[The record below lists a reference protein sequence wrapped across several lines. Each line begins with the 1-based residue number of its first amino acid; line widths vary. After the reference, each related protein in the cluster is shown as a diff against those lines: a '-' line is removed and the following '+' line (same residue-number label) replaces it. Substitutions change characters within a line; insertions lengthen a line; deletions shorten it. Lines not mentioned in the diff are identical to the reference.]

1 MLYLDNAA
9 TTQINGE
16 VFATMKDA
24 LRIYGNSE
32 AKFYAQAENAK
43 KLILSAREKVAHII
57 NAVNPNEIVFTS
69 GATEANN
76 LVLQGSVL
84 ASNKIR
90 KKIIVSSI
98 EHSSVYDTCE
108 YLKRY
113 GVEIVYIPVNS
124 QGVVDYRALQDSIDE
139 NTILVSIIA
148 VNNEI
153 GTIQDLS
160 MINEICLNKGVRFHT
175 DATQA
180 IGKILID
187 VKKYQALK
195 FVTFTAHK
203 IYGPKGIGC
212 LYVKNDENGLKTDIL
227 PILHGGEQEEKLR
240 AGTLP
245 NFLIAGFGKACEIAE
260 RDYETNKDNYE
271 RYEKILVAKLK
282 HKFGDKIIINNNWE
296 NRIKG
301 LLNVRIV
308 GYNNMVLLKAISSVV
323 AASTGSACSV
333 SKPSR
338 VLQQIGLSKQQIS
351 ESIRLSCSAYMDI
364 KDFDEIDK
372 L

>member
-9 TTQINGE
+9 TTKINEE
-16 VFATMKDA
+16 VFAEMKEV
-24 LRIYGNSE
+24 LSIYGNSE
-32 AKFYAQAENAK
+32 AKFYAQAEEAKTMISNA
-43 KLILSAREKVAHII
+43 RMKVAHII
-57 NAVNPNEIVFTS
+57 NADNPNEIIFTS

-76 LVLQGSVL
+76 LVLQGTVL
-84 ASNKIR
+84 ATKKDR

-98 EHSSVYDTCE
+98 EHSSIFDTCE
-108 YLKRY
+108 YLKTR
-113 GVEIVYIPVNS
+113 GVEIVYVPVDNKGLIDFNVLS
-124 QGVVDYRALQDSIDE
+124 NSIDE

-153 GTIQDLS
+153 GTIQDLAKV
-160 MINEICLNKGVRFHT
+160 NEICLNKGVYFHT

-180 IGKILID
+180 IGKILLD
-187 VKKYQALK
+187 VQKYQALK

-260 RDYETNKDNYE
+260 RDYEINNENYE
-271 RYEKILVAKLK
+271 KYEEVLVAKLK
-282 HKFGDKIIINNNWE
+282 QKFGDKIIINNNWE

-301 LLNVRIV
+301 LLSVRIV
-308 GYNNMVLLKAISSVV
+308 GYNNMILLKAISPVI
-323 AASTGSACSV
+323 AASAGSACSV
-333 SKPSR
+333 TKPSR
-338 VLQQIGLSKQQIS
+338 VLQQIGLSALHIS

-364 KDFDEIDK
+364 RDFNEIDN

>member
-9 TTQINGE
+9 TTKINEE
-16 VFATMKDA
+16 VFSAMKETLSA
-24 LRIYGNSE
+24 YGNSE
-32 AKFYAQAENAK
+32 AKFYAQAEEAK
-43 KLILSAREKVAHII
+43 TIILSARSKVAHII
-57 NAVNPNEIVFTS
+57 NADNPNEIIFTS

-76 LVLQGSVL
+76 LVLQGTVL
-84 ASNKIR
+84 ATKKVR

-98 EHSSVYDTCE
+98 EHSSIFDTCE
-108 YLKRY
+108 YLKTQ
-113 GVEIVYIPVNS
+113 GVDIVYVPVDNRGLIDFNILS
-124 QGVVDYRALQDSIDE
+124 NTIDE

-153 GTIQDLS
+153 GTIQDLARV
-160 MINEICLNKGVRFHT
+160 NEICLNKGVCFHT

-180 IGKILID
+180 IGKIQID
-187 VKKYQALK
+187 VQKYQALK
-195 FVTFTAHK
+195 YVTFTAHK

-212 LYVKNDENGLKTDIL
+212 LYVKNDENGLKTEIL

-260 RDYETNKDNYE
+260 RDYEINNENYE
-271 RYEKILVAKLK
+271 KYEEVLVAKLK
-282 HKFGDKIIINNNWE
+282 QKFGDKIIINNNWE

-301 LLNVRIV
+301 LLSVRIV
-308 GYNNMVLLKAISSVV
+308 GYNNMILLKAISPVI
-323 AASTGSACSV
+323 AASAGSACSV
-333 SKPSR
+333 TKPSR
-338 VLQQIGLSKQQIS
+338 VLQQIGLSALHIS

-364 KDFDEIDK
+364 RDFNEIDN

>member
-9 TTQINGE
+9 TTKINEE
-16 VFATMKDA
+16 VFAEMKEA
-24 LRIYGNSE
+24 LSVYGNSE
-32 AKFYAQAENAK
+32 AKFYAQAEEAKALIYNA
-43 KLILSAREKVAHII
+43 RMKVAHII
-57 NAVNPNEIVFTS
+57 NADNPNEIIFTS

-76 LVLQGSVL
+76 LVLQGTVL
-84 ASNKIR
+84 ATKKVR
-90 KKIIVSSI
+90 KKIVVSSI
-98 EHSSVYDTCE
+98 EHSSIFDTCE
-108 YLKRY
+108 YLKTC
-113 GVEIVYIPVNS
+113 GVDIIYVPVDSEGLIDINVLS
-124 QGVVDYRALQDSIDE
+124 NSIDE

-153 GTIQDLS
+153 GTIQDLAK
-160 MINEICLNKGVRFHT
+160 INEICLNKGVCFHT

-187 VKKYQALK
+187 VQKYQALK

-271 RYEKILVAKLK
+271 KYEKTLVAKLK
-282 HKFGDKIIINNNWE
+282 QKFGDKIIINNNWD

-333 SKPSR
+333 SRPSR
-338 VLQQIGLSKQQIS
+338 VLQQIGLSAQQIS
-351 ESIRLSCSAYMDI
+351 ESIRLSCSPYMNI
-364 KDFDEIDK
+364 KDFDEINK